1 MIISILIFLIIF
13 SVIVIGHEFGHYA
26 VARRCGIRVKEFDI
40 GMGPVIFR
48 REGKETDFCIRAFPI
63 GGACLFDGMEALYDP
78 DNTSFR
84 RSSGRMRIRIPTRMQ
99 VSAQES
105 RQCWRGPSPIL

>member
-40 GMGPVIFR
+40 GMGQVIFR
-48 REGKETDFCIRAFPI
+48 REGKETDFCIRARVCANLCKVI
-63 GGACLFDGMEALYDP
+63 QNQSVIACRFCRC
-78 DNTSFR
+78 R
-84 RSSGRMRIRIPTRMQ
+84 RAAKSRLSS
-99 VSAQES
+99 
-105 RQCWRGPSPIL
+105 